1 MFDIF
6 VSKLMFPYHSHQHVR
21 ELSSDAFTQF
31 LVKFIDSRSQHMV
44 LPHAD
49 LVLCIWHNIILGTWV
64 RAMQCNRSRDI
75 CHRSSYQSTWS
86 CFLQKVRPR
95 FVQITVRARDCK
107 RVGRLSKKRVE
118 LPTWPRADG
127 RVAGCDGCD
136 CTFQYELAMR
146 RHQFRQWCLSV
157 LHIYVY

>member
-146 RHQFRQWCLSV
+146 RHQFR
-157 LHIYVY
+157 